1 LTLNLNTE
9 ATGIFLEVILS
20 DYWLIK
26 VVPCVS
32 FTHELVLYLSESEFI
47 MQIDIGVQLSI
58 FHRNWKE
65 QFGNP
70 LLQAVT
76 KSLSVALQTCP
87 SNAVALSS

>member
-1 LTLNLNTE
+1 
-9 ATGIFLEVILS
+9 LS

-58 FHRNWKE
+58 FHRN
-65 QFGNP
+65 
-70 LLQAVT
+70 
-76 KSLSVALQTCP
+76 
-87 SNAVALSS
+87 